1 MKTDFSRSPSS
12 NGDARDEFL
21 VHFYSFL
28 PRLCRCLPFLL
39 KFQPSPALFPFLY
52 RRVAP
57 LLPNTMLFPLATP
70 TSKTLLRSLNH
81 KLLIENICTA
91 NFRAHEIIA
100 HSGYFKR
107 IYVNALSKT
116 QLVLFLL
123 QLQRKPISFKTTV
136 FLDSLVN
143 HDPKG
148 VCRRRN

>member
-1 MKTDFSRSPSS
+1 MHAELQSDCGAHRQLVFTDTRFVPSFLNRRHWDSAWKVKTDFSRSPSS

-39 KFQPSPALFPFLY
+39 KFHPSLVLFPFLH

-81 KLLIENICTA
+81 KLLIESICTA
-91 NFRAHEIIA
+91 NFHAHEIIA
-100 HSGYFKR
+100 HSGHFK
-107 IYVNALSKT
+107 N
-116 QLVLFLL
+116 
-123 QLQRKPISFKTTV
+123 
-136 FLDSLVN
+136 
-143 HDPKG
+143 
-148 VCRRRN
+148 